1 MSPIVSAGKY
11 CPPARFAEFVYNAA
25 ISLTRRPMLARIASL
40 LCCLLFAP
48 VHAAEI
54 SGAGSSAA
62 MPLYLRLAAAYAVPG
77 ATTLAYQGSGSAA
90 GLRQIRERRVD
101 FGASDVAPGAA
112 ELASAKLVS
121 FPSAIS
127 GVVPVF
133 NVPGLRS
140 GELLLTGELLADIFG
155 RKITRWNDARLAAV
169 NPRASLPAL
178 PIVVLVRSDGSGTT
192 YNFTDYLSEA
202 SSDWQQV
209 FGRNLAIAWPAD
221 TVAVKGSAG
230 VVAALRQTV
239 GAIAYV
245 DYNYVQQ
252 EKLAYA
258 KLRNRDGRFVAPSAD
273 GFAVALDHSGWKTE
287 GRYEEMLTNKAGG
300 ASWPITMG
308 TFVIVP
314 RMAGRPETMIAT
326 LKFFTWGFLYGE
338 QIVGAANFVR
348 LPDRV
353 QARVYAE
360 FTKITDSRGQP
371 LRWTLA
377 EVMASHP

>member
-1 MSPIVSAGKY
+1 
-11 CPPARFAEFVYNAA
+11 
-25 ISLTRRPMLARIASL
+25 MLARITTL
-40 LCCLLFAP
+40 LCCFLFAP
-48 VHAAEI
+48 VHAADI

-90 GLRQIRERRVD
+90 GLRQIREHRVD
-101 FGASDVAPGAA
+101 FGASDVAPAAA
-112 ELASAKLVS
+112 ELAKSKLVS

-127 GVVPVF
+127 GVVPVI

-192 YNFTDYLSEA
+192 YNFTDYLSEV
-202 SSDWQQV
+202 SRDWKDV
-209 FGRNLAIAWPAD
+209 FGRSLAIAWPAD

-230 VVAALRQTV
+230 VVTALRQTV

-252 EKLAYA
+252 EKLVYA
-258 KLRNRDGRFVAPSAD
+258 KLRNFDGRFVAPSAD
-273 GFAVALDHSGWKTE
+273 GFAAALDHSGWKTE
-287 GRYEEMLTNKAGG
+287 GSYEEMLTNKPGG

-314 RMAGRPETMIAT
+314 RVASRPEAMIAT

-338 QIVGAANFVR
+338 QIVGAASFVR

-371 LRWTLA
+371 LNWTLA